1 MKINLKGSALCSSE
15 VLPREQGCFN
25 ICFNIYIG
33 KSVHIIHHI
42 SRFKGTNHMIISTD
56 AKKAF
61 EKNRAFIH
69 IEKLGIVGIHLNIV
83 KAVYAKSKVNIIL
96 NGE

>member
-1 MKINLKGSALCSSE
+1 MKIYLKGSALCSSE

-25 ICFNIYIG
+25 IC
-33 KSVHIIHHI
+33 KSVYIIHHI
-42 SRFKGTNHMIISTD
+42 SRVKGTNHMIMSTD

-61 EKNRAFIH
+61 DKNRAFIH
-69 IEKLGIVGIHLNIV
+69 VEKLGIVGIHLNIV
-83 KAVYAKSKVNIIL
+83 KAVYAKSKANIIL